1 MNKKMFIICV
11 IFALISSCKNYAS
24 SEDLKQNVKEQVKG
38 LLKKDLMQS
47 DYPNNI
53 LFDLNPLPTL
63 PVNSLDNAPIL
74 KTTQNG
80 VHKEDKGK
88 EDKGKED
95 KGKEDK
101 GKEDKGKE
109 DKGKEDKGKEDKGKE
124 EQEREEEFKRRRREK
139 YKEDQ
144 KKMEER
150 KKQLEKRRKEREEES
165 KENPLEK
172 ITRNKIKEAVSKIDI
187 IIRNID
193 DVERE
198 QYTTGKSVEDNVT
211 YPIYDDITDAKD
223 SIYSM
228 WGESIDDTNIY
239 NLFKNLRNARSDL
252 RSKIKNDDDI
262 NKNIVKV
269 SDIKGDLGNLKIYL
283 VKIKEYLENSE
294 KEELI
299 LKAIKCGTFNEDCY

>member
-80 VHKEDKGK
+80 VH
-88 EDKGKED
+88 
-95 KGKEDK
+95 
-101 GKEDKGKE
+101 KE

>member
-1 MNKKMFIICV
+1 MIIMNKKMFIICV

-80 VHKEDKGK
+80 VH
-88 EDKGKED
+88 
-95 KGKEDK
+95 
-101 GKEDKGKE
+101 KE